1 MIPTTTK
8 KMKLDFE
15 VFLSFIINKRS
26 NKTTPKPKETRS
38 GTLINES
45 IEFKIIS
52 CVRALALGVLLKTVK
67 KNAKA
72 FFRLSSFFKGAGAR
86 CFIENCLVVQE
97 SNFFLNLNISRLSGY
112 R

>member
-8 KMKLDFE
+8 KMKLDFD
-15 VFLSFIINKRS
+15 VFLRFIINRRS
-26 NKTTPKPKETRS
+26 NNTTPKPKETRS

-45 IEFKIIS
+45 IEFKVIS
-52 CVRALALGVLLKTVK
+52 CVRALAPGVLSKTVK

-86 CFIENCLVVQE
+86 CLLI
-97 SNFFLNLNISRLSGY
+97 
-112 R
+112 